1 MCNLYDVAMDW
12 AEIADFFG
20 VAKPPPS
27 NTASDIY
34 PGYPSMVLHEVA
46 GERVL
51 QSMVWGFPLPQLS
64 KKTGK
69 PIKPKPV
76 NNIANLDSPM
86 WRGIKGKP
94 EHRCLIPLNRFAEAE
109 GPEGGKTRTW
119 ITIVDQPI
127 AVWAGMWRPSQEWGP
142 VFSGMMRP
150 ANEAVSQVHDR
161 MPVLLFRD
169 DWDRWLH
176 GTVDDVLALRDRPFP
191 DELIRF
197 DRTSEPWAARRVK
210 AAG

>member
-64 KKTGK
+64 K
-69 PIKPKPV
+69 
-76 NNIANLDSPM
+76 
-86 WRGIKGKP
+86 
-94 EHRCLIPLNRFAEAE
+94 
-109 GPEGGKTRTW
+109 
-119 ITIVDQPI
+119 
-127 AVWAGMWRPSQEWGP
+127 
-142 VFSGMMRP
+142 
-150 ANEAVSQVHDR
+150 
-161 MPVLLFRD
+161 
-169 DWDRWLH
+169 
-176 GTVDDVLALRDRPFP
+176 
-191 DELIRF
+191 
-197 DRTSEPWAARRVK
+197 
-210 AAG
+210 